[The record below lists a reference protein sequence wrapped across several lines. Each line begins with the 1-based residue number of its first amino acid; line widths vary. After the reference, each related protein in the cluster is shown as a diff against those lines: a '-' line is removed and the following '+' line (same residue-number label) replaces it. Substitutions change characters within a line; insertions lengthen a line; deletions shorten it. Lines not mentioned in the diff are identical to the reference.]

1 MTVEPYFEG
10 RAKSS
15 MTQTGRIGLVGYNAF
30 DQTTASAARRVLH
43 VLGERLV
50 SAPMKIVYRIT
61 EQDYMAAR
69 DLFLANEK
77 PWHRRISRRLIPW
90 LGGLLLTT
98 QMAYVMVVTDANR
111 EMAAVASLIAIY
123 FLYCGFAI
131 RRYFRRSYQND
142 RRFQHDFTTDISED
156 GILIT
161 MPTAE
166 SRMKWDNFVRFLES
180 DDIFVLFHSD
190 LIFNIL
196 PSVFTTERL
205 TGFVS

>member
-1 MTVEPYFEG
+1 M
-10 RAKSS
+10 
-15 MTQTGRIGLVGYNAF
+15 
-30 DQTTASAARRVLH
+30 
-43 VLGERLV
+43 
-50 SAPMKIVYRIT
+50 
-61 EQDYMAAR
+61 
-69 DLFLANEK
+69 
-77 PWHRRISRRLIPW
+77 PW
-90 LGGLLLTT
+90 LGGLLLAT
-98 QMAYVMVVTDANR
+98 QMAYVTIVTDANR

-142 RRFQHDFTTDISED
+142 RRFQHDFTTDMSED

-196 PSVFTTERL
+196 PKRAFTTDEVDRFREL
-205 TGFVS
+205 ILRKIPIAN